1 MNISVRVTAGV
12 LAAGF
17 LLSLGLP
24 VHAKHHC
31 TSQEKAVANQWLILS
46 SRDRTQAIDKH
57 LPWGAPR
64 PATPSGREVMLVQQ
78 DYVIQYNGELRVP
91 IWSAEHVVARNIGK
105 LVRSECFRSDP
116 RLKSDAA
123 STTDDYDEKI
133 FDRGHLSPSADF
145 TSSRMSVHNS
155 YIMSNMV
162 PQFCQFNRGVWQIL
176 EGSARIW
183 AKQYEEIYVLNG
195 SVFDRD
201 DDGVRDP
208 DNLALR
214 MTSRNGETR
223 VAIPSAFFKVVVV
236 REPSGSLSTLSVMMP
251 NNTTDPRGDEAFRYL
266 NNHVVQLAT
275 IERVTGLDLFPEAR
289 ADIKEATELWPLVLG
304 PEDRRPVSLTNE
316 PDCKETARAYIRNG
330 TYVLP

>member
-1 MNISVRVTAGV
+1 M
-12 LAAGF
+12 
-17 LLSLGLP
+17 
-24 VHAKHHC
+24 
-31 TSQEKAVANQWLILS
+31 
-46 SRDRTQAIDKH
+46 
-57 LPWGAPR
+57 
-64 PATPSGREVMLVQQ
+64 
-78 DYVIQYNGELRVP
+78 IQYNGELRVP

-123 STTDDYDEKI
+123 STTDDYDETI

-145 TSSRMSVHNS
+145 ASSRMSVHNS

-316 PDCKETARAYIRNG
+316 PDCKETARAYVRNG